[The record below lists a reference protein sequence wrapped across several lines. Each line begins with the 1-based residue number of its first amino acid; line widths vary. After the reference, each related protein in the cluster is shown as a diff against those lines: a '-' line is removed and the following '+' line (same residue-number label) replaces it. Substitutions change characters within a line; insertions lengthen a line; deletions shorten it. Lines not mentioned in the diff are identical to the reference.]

1 MDLSLLL
8 MLGVVL
14 ICELE
19 GDTVLGLKHA
29 KPPPPKMITLI
40 NALIHKCML
49 EIDFFV
55 LEMLDEFQ

>member
-19 GDTVLGLKHA
+19 GDVVLGLKHA
-29 KPPPPKMITLI
+29 KPPPQMITLI

>member
-29 KPPPPKMITLI
+29 KPPEMITLI

>member
-29 KPPPPKMITLI
+29 TPPKMITLI

-55 LEMLDEFQ
+55 LELLDEFQ